1 MSATRKLNPQRLR
14 LLRLLA
20 SQYPNRCS
28 VYSKLINLKSELSLP
43 KGTEHFISDIH
54 GEYEAFC
61 HIINNA
67 SGVIKDKV
75 KIVLVNS
82 TLKEQN
88 ELCTLIYYPGTVIR
102 KLKKDNRFTEAY
114 IKKTIVNLIDMCNF
128 FSSKYSREKVRSI
141 IKTKFAYIID
151 EMMHSKSDEDDI
163 RRQYHE
169 NILQTIVETGSSELF
184 IRDVCELIKT
194 LAVAKLHVL
203 GDIFDRGPSPDKC
216 MDVLASYHHLD
227 LQWGNHDVLWMGAAC
242 GSGMCI
248 INVLLNNLRYNN
260 YKMLENGYGI
270 SLRKLVIF
278 SNHTYKEEKHYPALQ
293 KSLSVMGMKLM
304 GAIIDRHPEYNLQNL
319 KIFDNLDLKKGTLK
333 LNDGKTYHL
342 NFTDMP
348 TVDEKAPYRLTPGE
362 QEIIDDLISSFTSS
376 VRLREHIQF
385 LYTKGDMYKCYNGNL
400 LYHGCVPLDE
410 NGEFLK
416 IKCNDTYLSGRDYL
430 DYCQTKIREG
440 YTIRDNDHLDFFW
453 YMWTAPLSP
462 LSGRRMKIFEKLL
475 IKEDSILNEPRNPYY
490 DYYHQVKTCE
500 MILKEFGLNPKKGHI
515 INGHTPIKA
524 KQGESPVRARG
535 KLLVI
540 DGGFCRAYQDKTG
553 IAGYTLIY
561 NSHCLHLK
569 AHAPFTNKEDAI
581 ESLRDIEDL
590 EELSVE
596 EYQPRKKVAD
606 TDWGEELKERVR
618 ELNDLLELYENG
630 IIAEKLTK

>member
-1 MSATRKLNPQRLR
+1 MSATKKYTAQHLR
-14 LLRLLA
+14 LLRLL
-20 SQYPNRCS
+20 STQYPNRCA
-28 VYSKLINLKSELSLP
+28 VYSKLINLTSELSLP

-54 GEYEAFC
+54 GEYDAFR

-75 KIVLVNS
+75 KIVLDNC
-82 TLKEQN
+82 TLKEKD
-88 ELCTLIYYPGTVIR
+88 ELCTLIYYPSTVMK
-102 KLKKDNRFTEAY
+102 KLKQENRFTDEY
-114 IKKTIVNLIDMCNF
+114 IKKTIVNLISMCNF

-141 IKTKFAYIID
+141 IKTNFSYIID
-151 EMMHSKSDEDDI
+151 EMMHSKSDEDHI
-163 RRQYHE
+163 QKLYHE
-169 NILQTIVETGSSELF
+169 KILQSIVETGSSELF

-216 MDVLASYHHLD
+216 MDVLSSYHHLD

-248 INVLLNNLRYNN
+248 VNVLLNNLRYNN

-270 SLRKLVIF
+270 SLRKLVLF
-278 SNHTYKEEKHYPALQ
+278 STSTYKDEPGYPALQ
-293 KSLSVMGMKLM
+293 KALSVLGMKLV
-304 GAIIDRHPEYNLQNL
+304 GAIVDRHPEYNLQEL
-319 KIFDNLDLKKGTLK
+319 KLFDHIDLKRGTLK
-333 LNDGKTYHL
+333 LADGNTYHL

-348 TVDEKAPYRLTPGE
+348 TVNENAPYQLSDGE
-362 QEIIDDLISSFTSS
+362 QELMEDLISSFTSS

-385 LYTKGDMYKCYNGNL
+385 LFTKGDMYKCYNGNL

-410 NGEFLK
+410 KGQFLK
-416 IKCNDTYLSGRDYL
+416 IKCNNQYLSGRDYL
-430 DYCQTKIREG
+430 NFCQTKIREG
-440 YTIRDNDHLDFFW
+440 YLNRDDDHLDFFW

-475 IKEDSILNEPRNPYY
+475 IKEESVLDEPRNPYY
-490 DYYHQVKTCE
+490 EYYHKVQTCE

-515 INGHTPIKA
+515 INGHTPIMA
-524 KQGESPVRARG
+524 KKGESPIRARG

-569 AHAPFTNKEDAI
+569 AHTPFTNKRDAI
-581 ESLRDIEDL
+581 DSLRDIEDI

-596 EYQPRKKVAD
+596 EYKPRKLVAD
-606 TDWGEELKERVR
+606 TDWGAELKERVR
-618 ELNDLLELYENG
+618 ELKDLLDLYENG
-630 IIAEKLTK
+630 VIAEKLTK

>member
-278 SNHTYKEEKHYPALQ
+278 SNHTYKEEEHYPTLQ
-293 KSLSVMGMKLM
+293 KALSVMGIKLM
-304 GAIIDRHPEYNLQNL
+304 GAIIDRHPEYNLQDL

>member
-75 KIVLVNS
+75 KIVLANS

-278 SNHTYKEEKHYPALQ
+278 SNHTYKEEEHYPALQ
-293 KSLSVMGMKLM
+293 KALSVMGMKLM
-304 GAIIDRHPEYNLQNL
+304 GAIIDRHPEYNLQDL

-348 TVDEKAPYRLTPGE
+348 TVDEKDPYRLTPGE

-515 INGHTPIKA
+515 INGHTPIMA
-524 KQGESPVRARG
+524 KKGESPVRARG

-630 IIAEKLTK
+630 IIAEKLTR

>member
-20 SQYPNRCS
+20 SQYPNRCA

-75 KIVLVNS
+75 KLVLVNS

-88 ELCTLIYYPGTVIR
+88 ELCTLIYYPKTVIR

-141 IKTKFAYIID
+141 IKTKFSYIID

-278 SNHTYKEEKHYPALQ
+278 STSTYRDEERYQSLQ
-293 KSLSVMGMKLM
+293 KALSVMGMKLM
-304 GAIIDRHPEYNLQNL
+304 GAVIDRHPEYNLQDL
-319 KIFDNLDLKKGTLK
+319 KLFDCIDLKKGTVK
-333 LNDGKTYHL
+333 LQDGKTYHL

-348 TVDEKAPYRLTPGE
+348 TVDEKDPYRLTQSE

-385 LYTKGDMYKCYNGNL
+385 LFTKGDMYKCYNGNL

-416 IKCNDTYLSGRDYL
+416 IKCNDTYLYGRDYF

-475 IKEDSILNEPRNPYY
+475 IKEDSIQNEPRNPYY
-490 DYYHQVKTCE
+490 EYYHQVKTCE

-515 INGHTPIKA
+515 INGHTPIMA
-524 KQGESPVRARG
+524 KLGESPVRARG

-569 AHAPFTNKEDAI
+569 AHAPFTSKEDAI

-618 ELNDLLELYENG
+618 ELKDLLELYENG

>member
-278 SNHTYKEEKHYPALQ
+278 SNHTYKEEDPYPALQ
-293 KSLSVMGMKLM
+293 KALSVMGMKLM
-304 GAIIDRHPEYNLQNL
+304 GAIIDRHPEYNLQDL
-319 KIFDNLDLKKGTLK
+319 KLFDSLDLKKGTLK

>member
-1 MSATRKLNPQRLR
+1 
-14 LLRLLA
+14 
-20 SQYPNRCS
+20 
-28 VYSKLINLKSELSLP
+28 
-43 KGTEHFISDIH
+43 
-54 GEYEAFC
+54 
-61 HIINNA
+61 
-67 SGVIKDKV
+67 
-75 KIVLVNS
+75 
-82 TLKEQN
+82 
-88 ELCTLIYYPGTVIR
+88 
-102 KLKKDNRFTEAY
+102 
-114 IKKTIVNLIDMCNF
+114 
-128 FSSKYSREKVRSI
+128 
-141 IKTKFAYIID
+141 
-151 EMMHSKSDEDDI
+151 
-163 RRQYHE
+163 
-169 NILQTIVETGSSELF
+169 
-184 IRDVCELIKT
+184 
-194 LAVAKLHVL
+194 
-203 GDIFDRGPSPDKC
+203 
-216 MDVLASYHHLD
+216 
-227 LQWGNHDVLWMGAAC
+227 
-242 GSGMCI
+242 
-248 INVLLNNLRYNN
+248 
-260 YKMLENGYGI
+260 
-270 SLRKLVIF
+270 
-278 SNHTYKEEKHYPALQ
+278 
-293 KSLSVMGMKLM
+293 MGMKLM
-304 GAIIDRHPEYNLQNL
+304 GAIIDRHPEYNLQDL

-348 TVDEKAPYRLTPGE
+348 TVDEKDPYRLTPGE

-515 INGHTPIKA
+515 INGHTPIMA
-524 KQGESPVRARG
+524 KKGESPVRARG